1 MLCSGKYLIIDI
13 MMEKPKVSLFK
24 QKIKEARQKREEE
37 GMQV

>member
-1 MLCSGKYLIIDI
+1 MFWEIFNYRYI